1 MAIQSLTHPLVDG
14 GRYPTSVDLAY
25 TRTYSD
31 IVRPLGK
38 RSLVIGEVSLTE
50 FCRLRMAPFSGCNVG
65 EITDSHPRTISDLR

>member
-14 GRYPTSVDLAY
+14 GRCPMSVDLAY

-31 IVRPLGK
+31 IVHLLGK
-38 RSLVIGEVSLTE
+38 RSIVIGDVTLTQ
-50 FCRLRMAPFSGCNVG
+50 FCRLRMAPVPGCNVG

>member
-14 GRYPTSVDLAY
+14 GRCLLSMDLAY

-31 IVRPLGK
+31 IVHLLGK
-38 RSLVIGEVSLTE
+38 RSLVIGDVSLTE
-50 FCRLRMAPFSGCNVG
+50 FCRLRMAQFSGCNVG